1 MFALCGKKKK
11 DKKIGFLGGKVN
23 KFAHNGKLIA
33 IVTVKQRTKIKTL
46 SLIFI
51 FKTEINYPF

>member
-1 MFALCGKKKK
+1 MQFFNPLLKKACLLYVQKKKK

-33 IVTVKQRTKIKTL
+33 IVIV
-46 SLIFI
+46 
-51 FKTEINYPF
+51 

>member
-11 DKKIGFLGGKVN
+11 DKKIGFLGGNVN

-33 IVTVKQRTKIKTL
+33 IVTV
-46 SLIFI
+46 
-51 FKTEINYPF
+51 

>member
-23 KFAHNGKLIA
+23 KFAHNGKHSYCHRL
-33 IVTVKQRTKIKTL
+33 
-46 SLIFI
+46 
-51 FKTEINYPF
+51 TENQYKYPKFDFHF